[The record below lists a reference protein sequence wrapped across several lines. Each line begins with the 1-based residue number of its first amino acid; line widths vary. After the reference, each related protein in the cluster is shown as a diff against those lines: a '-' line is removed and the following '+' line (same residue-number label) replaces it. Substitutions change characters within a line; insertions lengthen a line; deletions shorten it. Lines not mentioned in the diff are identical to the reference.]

1 MSDRDPEQPP
11 QDEESERESENKC
24 ASRCFPIQP
33 FRICP
38 GPVKMMLPGPMQKIQ
53 DGTHLTLVFGVL
65 SCFGLIVQTIVALSH
80 GSTQTY
86 FVREVFVVM
95 FILPFTTYCMKIIAQ
110 YDDRLVSK
118 QKHAKEQRNKLTQ
131 SYNELIANMDGLLT
145 KSAESSAGLAE
156 RSFESKRRDFQR
168 FLERV
173 KQRYSTVYSSSKGDY
188 EKLILEFRRFCL
200 NWLHVFEECSI
211 DPTQN
216 PKIVVTEEQLLQCSS
231 IAEIA
236 DLCLE
241 RLRVTEVRF
250 ISMQREQDQK
260 MISSNKT
267 AFTRITAKIPKGT
280 KKLALMSGRTVETAV
295 TKRTTVGWL
304 HVGKGQGCSCQCRNP
319 ESEDGFPRNFGC
331 ICLSLTILSKEH
343 LLLIFAFLFGWV
355 CLALEIFHM
364 GAAKKQTN
372 QGSQMMHALG
382 VGMAFVTQFCL
393 IVMLIRFEQV
403 DVLQQLER
411 EVKTLA
417 KQNEA
422 VEGQSVRMREF
433 WSNCQQLTE
442 LWLYRTVPRLDLYKE
457 IHSQLEDAPA
467 EDLLVN
473 IQGAND
479 QLQTL
484 EKSLGPLE
492 DWRKDGGLNTD
503 SKKEFGRKINQLCQE
518 SDFPTVLNSLEEITA
533 NSTGA
538 LKAIAPDKTL
548 IEPPIETLR

>member
-1 MSDRDPEQPP
+1 MSGRDPEQPP
-11 QDEESERESENKC
+11 QDEESSDRESQSRC

-33 FRICP
+33 FLYCP
-38 GPVKMMLPGPMQKIQ
+38 GPVKLVLPGTWQKIQ

-86 FVREVFVVM
+86 FAREVFVVM

-118 QKHAKEQRNKLTQ
+118 QQHAKDQRNKLTQ

-173 KQRYSTVYSSSKGDY
+173 RQRYSTVYSSSKGDY
-188 EKLILEFRRFCL
+188 EKLIAEFRRFCL

-216 PKIVVTEEQLLQCSS
+216 PKIVVTEEQLLQCST

-295 TKRTTVGWL
+295 KKRTTVGWL
-304 HVGKGQGCSCQCRNP
+304 SVGKGSGCSCQCRNP
-319 ESEDGFPRNFGC
+319 ESEDGFPRTFGC
-331 ICLSLTILSKEH
+331 VCMSLTILSKEH
-343 LLLIFAFLFGWV
+343 LLLIFAFWFGWIT
-355 CLALEIFHM
+355 LAMEIFHM
-364 GAAKKQTN
+364 GAAKRQVD
-372 QGSQMMHALG
+372 QGSHMMHAFG
-382 VGMAFVTQFCL
+382 VAMAFVTQFSL

-422 VEGQSVRMREF
+422 VEGQSARMREF

-457 IHSQLEDAPA
+457 IHSQLEDAPP

-492 DWRKDGGLNTD
+492 DWRKDGGLKTD

-518 SDFPTVLNSLEEITA
+518 PDFSTVLHSLEEITA
-533 NSTGA
+533 SSTGA
-538 LKAIAPDKTL
+538 LRAIAPDKS
-548 IEPPIETLR
+548 EPPIETLR

>member
-1 MSDRDPEQPP
+1 
-11 QDEESERESENKC
+11 
-24 ASRCFPIQP
+24 
-33 FRICP
+33 
-38 GPVKMMLPGPMQKIQ
+38 
-53 DGTHLTLVFGVL
+53 
-65 SCFGLIVQTIVALSH
+65 
-80 GSTQTY
+80 
-86 FVREVFVVM
+86 VFVVM

-118 QKHAKEQRNKLTQ
+118 QQHAKEERAKLTQ

-173 KQRYSTVYSSSKGDY
+173 KQRYSSVYSSSKGDY
-188 EKLILEFRRFCL
+188 EKLITEFRRFCL

-216 PKIVVTEEQLLQCSS
+216 PKRVVAEEELLQCSS

-267 AFTRITAKIPKGT
+267 AFTRITSKVPKGT
-280 KKLALMSGRTVETAV
+280 KKLALTSGRTVEPAV
-295 TKRTTVGWL
+295 QKSTTVGWL
-304 HVGKGQGCSCQCRNP
+304 SVGKGQACSCKCRNL
-319 ESEDGFPRNFGC
+319 ESEDGFPRTCGC
-331 ICLSLTILSKEH
+331 ICMSLSILSKEH

-355 CLALEIFHM
+355 TLAMEIFHM
-364 GAAKKQTN
+364 GAAKKQEREMN
-372 QGSQMMHALG
+372 QGSSTMHALG
-382 VGMAFVTQFCL
+382 VAMAFVTQFCL

-417 KQNEA
+417 TQNEA
-422 VEGQSVRMREF
+422 VEGQSARMREF

-457 IHSQLEDAPA
+457 IHSQLEDDPA

-484 EKSLGPLE
+484 EKILGPLE

-503 SKKEFGRKINQLCQE
+503 SKKEFGRQINQLCKEQ
-518 SDFPTVLNSLEEITA
+518 DFPVLLNSLEEITA

-538 LKAIAPDKTL
+538 LKAIAQDRP
-548 IEPPIETLR
+548 EPPVVTLR